1 MSAGWEL
8 SSGEEVKNPAAPAPK
23 VAVNN
28 PALEAVGRIRNQTL
42 QITFRSNCP
51 GYPIRIRNAF
61 LSSAPPS

>member
-28 PALEAVGRIRNQTL
+28 PALEAVE
-42 QITFRSNCP
+42 
-51 GYPIRIRNAF
+51 
-61 LSSAPPS
+61 